1 MGIKRT
7 PLFAALAATLL
18 IPSLVAMPS
27 VASATQPQ
35 SGTDTV
41 VLASGLQGTYGGTI
55 GPDGALYVTEATVGD
70 VKRIDTRTGQV
81 STFASGLPPA
91 VIGLGGAVDIAFIGR
106 TAYVLVTLVGP
117 DVGGN
122 NTNGIYRVDDADSFT
137 VIADLG
143 EWSRTH
149 PPATSFEIPSGLQFA
164 LETARGGFLV
174 TDGHHNRVLS
184 VTRDGVISQLIA
196 FDNIVPT
203 GLDVRGN
210 TVYMAEAGPIPH
222 LPATGKVVSFGLKNP
237 TARTVASGF
246 SLLVDVEFGRCDAL
260 YALSQGDSPGNVPA
274 GSPALPNSGELLRTN
289 ANGTFS
295 IVVDG
300 LNLPTSVDFVKD
312 TAFVVANGQVL
323 KVSNVSSD
331 QHKRGNGCGESGHH
345 YKS

>member
-7 PLFAALAATLL
+7 PLFAALVAALL
-18 IPSLVAMPS
+18 VPSFVMPS
-27 VASATQPQ
+27 VANATQPPP
-35 SGTDTV
+35 GTDTV
-41 VLASGLQGTYGGTI
+41 VLASGFQGTNGGTI
-55 GPDGALYVTEATVGD
+55 GPDGALYLTEAAVGD
-70 VKRIDTRTGQV
+70 VKRIDTRTGRV
-81 STFASGLPPA
+81 STFATGLPPA
-91 VIGLGGAVDIAFIGR
+91 VMALGGAVDIAFIGR

-122 NTNGIYRVDDADSFT
+122 STNGIYRVDDADSFT

-143 EWSRTH
+143 AWSIAN
-149 PPATSFEIPSGLQFA
+149 PPATPFDVASGLQFA

-184 VTRDGVISQLIA
+184 VTRDGAISQLIA

-222 LPATGKVVSFGLKNP
+222 LPATGKVVSFGLRNP
-237 TARTVASGF
+237 RATTVASGF

-274 GSPALPNSGELLRTN
+274 GSPALPNSGELLRAN
-289 ANGTFS
+289 QNGTFS
-295 IVVDG
+295 VVVDK
-300 LNLPTSVDFVKD
+300 LNLPTSVDFVRD

-323 KVSNVSSD
+323 KISNVPSD
-331 QHKRGNGCGESGHH
+331 QHKRGNGCGDNGHH
-345 YKS
+345 DNS

>member
-7 PLFAALAATLL
+7 PLFAAVLAALL
-18 IPSLVAMPS
+18 VPSLVIPS
-27 VASATQPQ
+27 AANATQPQ
-35 SGTDTV
+35 PGTNTV
-41 VLASGLQGTYGGTI
+41 VLASGLQGTYGSTI
-55 GPDGALYVTEATVGD
+55 GPDGALYVTEAAVGD
-70 VKRIDTRTGQV
+70 VKRIDTKTGQV

-91 VIGLGGAVDIAFIGR
+91 VIGLGGAVDIAFSGR

-122 NTNGIYRVDDADSFT
+122 STNGIYRVDDADSFT

-143 EWSRTH
+143 EWSSSH
-149 PPATSFEIPSGLQFA
+149 PPATPFDVPSGLQFA
-164 LETARGGFLV
+164 LEIARGGFLV

-237 TARTVASGF
+237 NATTVAAGF
-246 SLLVDVEFGRCDAL
+246 SLLVDVELGRCNAL

-274 GSPALPNSGELLRTN
+274 GSPALPNSGELLRAN

-295 IVVDG
+295 VVVGG
-300 LNLPTSVDFVKD
+300 LNLPTSVDFVQD
-312 TAFVVANGQVL
+312 SAFVVANGQVL
-323 KVSNVSSD
+323 KISNVSSD
-331 QHKRGNGCGESGHH
+331 QHKRGNGCGENGHRD
-345 YKS
+345 KS